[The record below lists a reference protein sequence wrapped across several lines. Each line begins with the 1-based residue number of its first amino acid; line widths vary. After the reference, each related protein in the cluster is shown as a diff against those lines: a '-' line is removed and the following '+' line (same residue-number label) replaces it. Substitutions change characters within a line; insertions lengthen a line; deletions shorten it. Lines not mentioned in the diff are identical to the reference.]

1 MLGHDNCFTYLDE
14 MELRN
19 NYSVVPAEDWT
30 GSNRETTFGRQSIK
44 EMDQS
49 VDVTFGKRIGFNQSF
64 REFSSRTTFHGVR
77 YIWEEGCLIRRLVQ
91 YNAKYKV
98 SKCLGQLFLSA
109 I

>member
-1 MLGHDNCFTYLDE
+1 

-98 SKCLGQLFLSA
+98 SKCLGKLFLSA